1 MFAAEAA
8 QPVSAAEANKLFE
21 PLAQASA
28 LVLAVSG
35 GADSTAL
42 LVLGARW
49 RAARKTGPTLVAVT
63 IDHGLRPESAA
74 EARAVKR
81 LAGRLGVRHR
91 TLRWSGQKPKTGLQQ
106 AARIARYGLL
116 AAFARTVRAN
126 HILTAHTLDDQAET
140 VLIRLSR
147 GSGISGLGGMRSMT
161 PLALAGRM
169 LSRSQRS
176 SGLVQSCSGHPLDP
190 PGGPMQPKLQPK
202 TQPKT
207 RREKTRG
214 ELLLVRPFLETP
226 KARLIATLQAADI
239 PHVEDASNRD
249 PRFARSRLRELMPA
263 LAREG
268 LDAGRL
274 ALFARRVQRAET
286 ALEAA
291 VDVAAARTARRGFAN
306 AGAVT
311 LDAESFFNLPQEI
324 AVRLLARSLAQTG
337 DEGQPQLG
345 KIEALYET
353 LATAKEAGSARLRRT
368 LAGAMVT
375 LNKAGLTVETAP
387 PRRRGAGWGSTRGR
401 DDPPN
406 THAEG
411 RPPQFSRKIKIKP
424 VLLAEG
430 CAAHKL

>member
-1 MFAAEAA
+1 VFAAEAA

-42 LVLGARW
+42 LVLAARW

-81 LAGRLGVRHR
+81 LARRLGVRHR

-116 AAFARTVRAN
+116 AAFARTARAN

-147 GSGISGLGGMRSMT
+147 GSGISGLCGMRSMT

-169 LSRSQRS
+169 PNHSQRS
-176 SGLVQSCSGHPLDP
+176 PSLVQSFSAQSLHS
-190 PGGPMQPKLQPK
+190 PGGPTQPKLQPK
-202 TQPKT
+202 TQLNT
-207 RREKTRG
+207 RGDKARG

-239 PHVEDASNRD
+239 PHVEDASNGD

-291 VDVAAARTARRGFAN
+291 VDIAAARTARRDFTN

-311 LDAESFFNLPQEI
+311 FDAESFFNLPQEI
-324 AVRLLARSLAQTG
+324 ALRLLARALAQSG
-337 DEGQPQLG
+337 DEGPAQLG
-345 KIEALYET
+345 KVEALYERLT
-353 LATAKEAGSARLRRT
+353 TAKKAGSARLRRT
-368 LAGAMVT
+368 LGGAMVT

-387 PRRRGAGWGSTRGR
+387 PRRRAVRSTPMKGPNGPTPPASWCQSCPASSGASSN
-401 DDPPN
+401 P
-406 THAEG
+406 
-411 RPPQFSRKIKIKP
+411 RK
-424 VLLAEG
+424 AG
-430 CAAHKL
+430 

>member
-1 MFAAEAA
+1 VFAAEAA

-21 PLAQASA
+21 PLAQASD

-42 LVLGARW
+42 LVLAARW

-140 VLIRLSR
+140 VLIRMSR
-147 GSGISGLGGMRSMT
+147 GSGISGLCGMRSMT
-161 PLALAGRM
+161 HLALTGRM
-169 LSRSQRS
+169 LNHSQRS
-176 SGLVQSCSGHPLDP
+176 PSLVQSCSAQSLHS
-190 PGGPMQPKLQPK
+190 PGGPTQPKLQR
-202 TQPKT
+202 KT
-207 RREKTRG
+207 RGDKTRG

-375 LNKAGLTVETAP
+375 LNKAGMTVETAP

>member
-1 MFAAEAA
+1 VSAAKDA
-8 QPVSAAEANKLFE
+8 QPVSAAEANKLFK
-21 PLAQASA
+21 PLARASA

-42 LVLGARW
+42 LVLAERW

-63 IDHGLRPESAA
+63 IDHGLRPVSAA

-81 LAGRLGVRHR
+81 LARRLGVRHR

-140 VLIRLSR
+140 VLIRMCR
-147 GSGISGLGGMRSMT
+147 GSGISGLGGMRSVTSLAVT
-161 PLALAGRM
+161 PSSTHAARRT
-169 LSRSQRS
+169 LSRSRRS
-176 SGLVQSCSGHPLDP
+176 PGLVQSCSAHPLHP
-190 PGGPMQPKLQPK
+190 AGGPMRPNLQPK
-202 TQPKT
+202 TRGDKAG
-207 RREKTRG
+207 G
-214 ELLLVRPFLETP
+214 ELLLVRPFLGIA

-263 LAREG
+263 LARQG

-291 VDVAAARTARRGFAN
+291 VDVAAARVARRSFAN
-306 AGAVT
+306 AAAVT
-311 LDAESFFNLPQEI
+311 LDAGSFFKLPQEI

-337 DEGQPQLG
+337 DEGQAQLG
-345 KIEALYET
+345 KLEALYET
-353 LATAKEAGSARLRRT
+353 LATAREAGSARLRRT

-375 LNKAGLTVETAP
+375 LNKAELTVETAP
-387 PRRRGAGWGSTRGR
+387 PRQRGPHRAPMGR
-401 DDPPN
+401 VPLISP
-406 THAEG
+406 
-411 RPPQFSRKIKIKP
+411 KIKMKP

>member
-42 LVLGARW
+42 LVLAARW
-49 RAARKTGPTLVAVT
+49 RAARKTRPTLVAVT
-63 IDHGLRPESAA
+63 IDHGLRPELAA

-81 LAGRLGVRHR
+81 LARRLGVQHR
-91 TLRWSGQKPKTGLQQ
+91 TLRWGGQKPKTGLQQ

-116 AAFARTVRAN
+116 AAFARTLRAN

-140 VLIRLSR
+140 VLIRMTR

-176 SGLVQSCSGHPLDP
+176 PSLVQSNSAQSLHS

-202 TQPKT
+202 PHGEP
-207 RREKTRG
+207 RGDKTRG
-214 ELLLVRPFLETP
+214 ELLLVRPFLGIA
-226 KARLIATLQAADI
+226 KARLIATVQAADI
-239 PHVEDASNRD
+239 PYVEDASNRD

-268 LDAGRL
+268 FDAGRI
-274 ALFARRVQRAET
+274 ALFARRLQRADT

-291 VDVAAARTARRGFAN
+291 VDVAAARVARRPFPN
-306 AGAVT
+306 AGAVM
-311 LDAESFFNLPQEI
+311 LDAASFFDLPQEI
-324 AVRLLARSLAQTG
+324 AVRLLARSLAQSG
-337 DEGQPQLG
+337 DEGQAQLG
-345 KIEALYET
+345 KVEALYER
-353 LATAKEAGSARLRRT
+353 LATAKEAGSVRLRRT

-387 PRRRGAGWGSTRGR
+387 PRRRGTAQGPPLRRAQSGAESPSLLVSCPASSGASSNPRTAG
-401 DDPPN
+401 
-406 THAEG
+406 
-411 RPPQFSRKIKIKP
+411 
-424 VLLAEG
+424 
-430 CAAHKL
+430 

>member
-1 MFAAEAA
+1 MFGAEAA

-21 PLAQASA
+21 PLAQASH

-35 GADSTAL
+35 GANSTAL
-42 LVLGARW
+42 LVLAARW

-81 LAGRLGVRHR
+81 LAGRLGVQHR
-91 TLRWSGQKPKTGLQQ
+91 TLRWGGQKPKTGLQQ

-116 AAFARTVRAN
+116 AAFARTLRAN

-140 VLIRLSR
+140 VLIRISR

-161 PLALAGRM
+161 PLALAPSSTHAARRT
-169 LSRSQRS
+169 LSRSWRS
-176 SGLVQSCSGHPLDP
+176 PGLVQSCSGHSLDP

-207 RREKTRG
+207 RG
-214 ELLLVRPFLETP
+214 ELLLVRPFLGIA
-226 KARLIATLQAADI
+226 KARLIATVQAADI
-239 PHVEDASNRD
+239 PYVEDASNRD

-274 ALFARRVQRAET
+274 ALFARRLQRAET

-291 VDVAAARTARRGFAN
+291 VDVAAARVARGPFPN
-306 AGAVT
+306 AGAVM
-311 LDAESFFNLPQEI
+311 LDAASFFDLPREI
-324 AVRLLARSLAQTG
+324 ALRLLARSLAQSG
-337 DEGQPQLG
+337 DEGPAQLG
-345 KIEALYET
+345 KVEALYER
-353 LATAKEAGSARLRRT
+353 LATAKEAGSVRLRRT

-387 PRRRGAGWGSTRGR
+387 PRRRGAAIPPPERGR
-401 DDPPN
+401 ACPGLDPGSATPDLIGGSRVGVN
-406 THAEG
+406 S
-411 RPPQFSRKIKIKP
+411 RPR
-424 VLLAEG
+424 
-430 CAAHKL
+430 

>member
-1 MFAAEAA
+1 VSAAEAA
-8 QPVSAAEANKLFE
+8 QPVSAAETNKLLK

-42 LVLGARW
+42 LVLAARW

-63 IDHGLRPESAA
+63 IDHGLRTESAA

-81 LAGRLGVRHR
+81 LARRFGVRHR

-116 AAFARTVRAN
+116 AAFARTLRAN

-140 VLIRLSR
+140 VLIRMTR

-169 LSRSQRS
+169 LSRSQR
-176 SGLVQSCSGHPLDP
+176 PLHS
-190 PGGPMQPKLQPK
+190 PGGPMQPKLQP
-202 TQPKT
+202 T

-214 ELLLVRPFLETP
+214 ELLLVRPFLGIA
-226 KARLIATLQAADI
+226 KARLIATVQAADI

-249 PRFARSRLRELMPA
+249 PRFARSRLRALMPA

-291 VDVAAARTARRGFAN
+291 VDVAAARTAGRGFAN

-324 AVRLLARSLAQTG
+324 AIRLLARSLAQTG
-337 DEGQPQLG
+337 DEGQAQLG
-345 KIEALYET
+345 KLEALYET

-375 LNKAGLTVETAP
+375 LNKSGLTVETAP
-387 PRRRGAGWGSTRGR
+387 PRRRGATQGPPLRRAQSGAESPSLLVSCPASSGASSNPRTAGRGKAV
-401 DDPPN
+401 PN
-406 THAEG
+406 SD
-411 RPPQFSRKIKIKP
+411 FW
-424 VLLAEG
+424 
-430 CAAHKL
+430 

>member
-1 MFAAEAA
+1 MSAAEDA
-8 QPVSAAEANKLFE
+8 QPVSAAEANKLFK
-21 PLAQASA
+21 PLARASA

-42 LVLGARW
+42 LVLAARW

-81 LAGRLGVRHR
+81 LAGRLGVQHR
-91 TLRWSGQKPKTGLQQ
+91 TLRWGGQKPKTGLQQ

-140 VLIRLSR
+140 VLIRMTR

-176 SGLVQSCSGHPLDP
+176 PSLVQSNSAQSLHS

-202 TQPKT
+202 PHGEP
-207 RREKTRG
+207 RGDKTRG
-214 ELLLVRPFLETP
+214 ELLLVRPFLGIA
-226 KARLIATLQAADI
+226 KARLIATVQAADI
-239 PHVEDASNRD
+239 PYVEDASNRD

-268 LDAGRL
+268 FDAGRI
-274 ALFARRVQRAET
+274 ALFARRLQRADT

-291 VDVAAARTARRGFAN
+291 VDVAAARVARRPFPN
-306 AGAVT
+306 AGAVM
-311 LDAESFFNLPQEI
+311 LDAASFFDLPQEI
-324 AVRLLARSLAQTG
+324 ALRLLARSLAQSG
-337 DEGQPQLG
+337 DEGPAQLG
-345 KIEALYET
+345 KVEALYER
-353 LATAKEAGSARLRRT
+353 LATAKEAGSVRLRRT

-387 PRRRGAGWGSTRGR
+387 PRRRGTAQGPPLRRAQSGAESPSLLVSCPASSGASSNPRTAG
-401 DDPPN
+401 
-406 THAEG
+406 
-411 RPPQFSRKIKIKP
+411 
-424 VLLAEG
+424 
-430 CAAHKL
+430 

>member
-21 PLAQASA
+21 PLAHASA

-42 LVLGARW
+42 LVLAARW
-49 RAARKTGPTLVAVT
+49 RAARKTRPTLVAVT

-81 LAGRLGVRHR
+81 LARRLGVRHR
-91 TLRWSGQKPKTGLQQ
+91 TLHWSGQKPKTGLQQ

-116 AAFARTVRAN
+116 AAFARTLRAN

-140 VLIRLSR
+140 VLIRMTR

-176 SGLVQSCSGHPLDP
+176 PSLVQSNSAQSLHS

-202 TQPKT
+202 PHGEP
-207 RREKTRG
+207 RGDKTRG
-214 ELLLVRPFLETP
+214 ELLLVRPFLGIA
-226 KARLIATLQAADI
+226 KARLIATVQAADI
-239 PHVEDASNRD
+239 PYVEDASNRD

-268 LDAGRL
+268 LDAGRI
-274 ALFARRVQRAET
+274 ALFARRLQRADT

-291 VDVAAARTARRGFAN
+291 VDVAAARVARRPFPN
-306 AGAVT
+306 AGAVM
-311 LDAESFFNLPQEI
+311 LDAASFFDLPQEI
-324 AVRLLARSLAQTG
+324 AVRLLARSLAQSG
-337 DEGQPQLG
+337 DEGQAQLG
-345 KIEALYET
+345 KVEALYER
-353 LATAKEAGSARLRRT
+353 LATAKEAGSVRLRRT

-387 PRRRGAGWGSTRGR
+387 PRRNRPGSTPAKDPVRGR
-401 DDPPN
+401 I
-406 THAEG
+406 
-411 RPPQFSRKIKIKP
+411 PQPLGVMPRFKRGIQ
-424 VLLAEG
+424 
-430 CAAHKL
+430 

>member
-1 MFAAEAA
+1 MSAAKDA
-8 QPVSAAEANKLFE
+8 QPVSAAEANKLFK
-21 PLAQASA
+21 PLARASA

-42 LVLGARW
+42 LVLAERW

-63 IDHGLRPESAA
+63 IDHGLRPVSAA

-81 LAGRLGVRHR
+81 LARRLGVRHR

-140 VLIRLSR
+140 VLIRMCR
-147 GSGISGLGGMRSMT
+147 GSGISGLGGMRSVTSLAVT
-161 PLALAGRM
+161 PSSTHAARRT
-169 LSRSQRS
+169 LSRSRRS
-176 SGLVQSCSGHPLDP
+176 PGLVQSCSAHPLHP
-190 PGGPMQPKLQPK
+190 AGGPMRPNLQP
-202 TQPKT
+202 TT
-207 RREKTRG
+207 RGDKAGG
-214 ELLLVRPFLETP
+214 ELLLVRPFLGIA

-263 LAREG
+263 LARQG

-291 VDVAAARTARRGFAN
+291 VDVAAARVARRGFAN
-306 AGAVT
+306 AAAVT
-311 LDAESFFNLPQEI
+311 LDAGSFFKLPQEI

-337 DEGQPQLG
+337 DEGQAQLG
-345 KIEALYET
+345 KLEALYET
-353 LATAKEAGSARLRRT
+353 LATAREAGSARLRRT

-375 LNKAGLTVETAP
+375 LNKAELTVETAP
-387 PRRRGAGWGSTRGR
+387 PRRRGPIGPQW
-401 DDPPN
+401 
-406 THAEG
+406 AES
-411 RPPQFSRKIKIKP
+411 PQLVRK
-424 VLLAEG
+424 
-430 CAAHKL
+430 

>member
-1 MFAAEAA
+1 MSAAEDA
-8 QPVSAAEANKLFE
+8 QPVSAAEANKLFK
-21 PLAQASA
+21 PLARASA

-35 GADSTAL
+35 GANSTAL
-42 LVLGARW
+42 LVLAERW

-81 LAGRLGVRHR
+81 LAGRLGVQHR
-91 TLRWSGQKPKTGLQQ
+91 TLRWGGQKPKTGLQQ

-116 AAFARTVRAN
+116 AAFARTLRAN

-140 VLIRLSR
+140 VLIRISR

-161 PLALAGRM
+161 PLALAPSSTHAARRT
-169 LSRSQRS
+169 LSRSWRS
-176 SGLVQSCSGHPLDP
+176 PGLVQSCSGHSLDP
-190 PGGPMQPKLQPK
+190 PGGPMQPK

-207 RREKTRG
+207 RGDKTRG
-214 ELLLVRPFLETP
+214 ELLLVRPFLGIA
-226 KARLIATLQAADI
+226 KARLIATVQAADI
-239 PHVEDASNRD
+239 PYVEDASNRD

-274 ALFARRVQRAET
+274 ALFARRLQRAET

-291 VDVAAARTARRGFAN
+291 VDVAAARVARRPFPN
-306 AGAVT
+306 AGAVM
-311 LDAESFFNLPQEI
+311 LDAASFFDLPQEI
-324 AVRLLARSLAQTG
+324 ALRLLARSLAQSG
-337 DEGQPQLG
+337 DEGPAQLG
-345 KIEALYET
+345 KVEALYER
-353 LATAKEAGSARLRRT
+353 LATAKEAGSVRLRRT

-387 PRRRGAGWGSTRGR
+387 SRRRGAAIPPPERGR
-401 DDPPN
+401 SATPDLIGGSRVGVN
-406 THAEG
+406 S
-411 RPPQFSRKIKIKP
+411 RPR
-424 VLLAEG
+424 
-430 CAAHKL
+430 

>member
-1 MFAAEAA
+1 VFGAEAA

-21 PLAQASA
+21 PLARASA

-42 LVLGARW
+42 LVLAARW

-81 LAGRLGVRHR
+81 LARRLGVRHS

-116 AAFARTVRAN
+116 AAFARTVRTN

-140 VLIRLSR
+140 VLIRMSR
-147 GSGISGLGGMRSMT
+147 GSGISGLCGMRSMT
-161 PLALAGRM
+161 PLALAPSSTHAARQTP
-169 LSRSQRS
+169 SRSPRS
-176 SGLVQSCSGHPLDP
+176 PGLVQSCSAHSLHS
-190 PGGPMQPKLQPK
+190 PGGPTQPKLQPK
-202 TQPKT
+202 TQLKT
-207 RREKTRG
+207 RGDKARG

-291 VDVAAARTARRGFAN
+291 VDLAAARVARRPFPN
-306 AGAVT
+306 AGAVM

-324 AVRLLARSLAQTG
+324 AIRLLARSLAQSG
-337 DEGQPQLG
+337 DEGQAQLG
-345 KIEALYET
+345 KLEALYGT
-353 LATAKEAGSARLRRT
+353 VATAKEAGSARLRRT

-387 PRRRGAGWGSTRGR
+387 TRRRGVRSTPMKGPNGPSSPQKAENKDKTRSLGRRLRG
-401 DDPPN
+401 
-406 THAEG
+406 T
-411 RPPQFSRKIKIKP
+411 
-424 VLLAEG
+424 
-430 CAAHKL
+430 

>member
-1 MFAAEAA
+1 MCAAEAA

-42 LVLGARW
+42 LVLAARW
-49 RAARKTGPTLVAVT
+49 RAARKTRPTLVAVT

-81 LAGRLGVRHR
+81 LARRLGVQHR
-91 TLRWSGQKPKTGLQQ
+91 TLRWGGQKPKTGLQQ

-116 AAFARTVRAN
+116 AAFARTLRAN

-140 VLIRLSR
+140 VLIRMSR

-176 SGLVQSCSGHPLDP
+176 PSLVQSNSAQSLHS

-202 TQPKT
+202 PHGEP
-207 RREKTRG
+207 RGDKTRG
-214 ELLLVRPFLETP
+214 ELLLVRPFLGIA
-226 KARLIATLQAADI
+226 KARLIATVQAADI
-239 PHVEDASNRD
+239 PYVEDASNRD

-274 ALFARRVQRAET
+274 ALFARRLQRAET

-291 VDVAAARTARRGFAN
+291 VDVAAARVARRPFPN
-306 AGAVT
+306 AGAVM
-311 LDAESFFNLPQEI
+311 LDAASFFDLPQEI
-324 AVRLLARSLAQTG
+324 AVRLLARSLAQSG
-337 DEGQPQLG
+337 DEGQAQLG
-345 KIEALYET
+345 KVEALYER
-353 LATAKEAGSARLRRT
+353 LATAKEAGSVRLRRT

-387 PRRRGAGWGSTRGR
+387 PRRRGTAQGPPLRRAQSGAESPSLLVSCPASSGASSNPRTAG
-401 DDPPN
+401 
-406 THAEG
+406 
-411 RPPQFSRKIKIKP
+411 
-424 VLLAEG
+424 
-430 CAAHKL
+430 

>member
-1 MFAAEAA
+1 VFAAEAA

-21 PLAQASA
+21 PLAQASD

-42 LVLGARW
+42 LVLAARW

-81 LAGRLGVRHR
+81 LARRLGVRHR
-91 TLRWSGQKPKTGLQQ
+91 TLRWSGQKPKNGLQQ

-140 VLIRLSR
+140 VLIRMSR
-147 GSGISGLGGMRSMT
+147 GSGISGLCGMRSMT
-161 PLALAGRM
+161 PLAVAGRM

-176 SGLVQSCSGHPLDP
+176 PGLVQGCSAHSLHP
-190 PGGPMQPKLQPK
+190 PGGPMQPELQPK

-207 RREKTRG
+207 RGDKARG

-226 KARLIATLQAADI
+226 KPRLIATLQAADI

-291 VDVAAARTARRGFAN
+291 VDVAAARMARRPFPN
-306 AGAVT
+306 AGAVM
-311 LDAESFFNLPQEI
+311 LDAASFFDLPQEI

-337 DEGQPQLG
+337 DEGQAQLG
-345 KIEALYET
+345 KVEALYET
-353 LATAKEAGSARLRRT
+353 LATTKEAGIARLRRT

-387 PRRRGAGWGSTRGR
+387 PRRRGVRSTPMKGPIRGR
-401 DDPPN
+401 I
-406 THAEG
+406 
-411 RPPQFSRKIKIKP
+411 PQPLGVMPRFKRGIQ
-424 VLLAEG
+424 
-430 CAAHKL
+430 

>member
-1 MFAAEAA
+1 
-8 QPVSAAEANKLFE
+8 
-21 PLAQASA
+21 
-28 LVLAVSG
+28 
-35 GADSTAL
+35 
-42 LVLGARW
+42 
-49 RAARKTGPTLVAVT
+49 VT

-116 AAFARTVRAN
+116 VAFARTLRAN

-140 VLIRLSR
+140 VLIRMTR
-147 GSGISGLGGMRSMT
+147 GSGISGLCGMRSMT
-161 PLALAGRM
+161 PLAVAGRM
-169 LSRSQRS
+169 PSRSPRS
-176 SGLVQSCSGHPLDP
+176 PGLVQSCSAHSLHS
-190 PGGPMQPKLQPK
+190 PGGPTQPKLQPK
-202 TQPKT
+202 TQLNT
-207 RREKTRG
+207 RGDKTRG

-226 KARLIATLQAADI
+226 KARLIATVQAAGI
-239 PHVEDASNRD
+239 PYVEDASNRD

-291 VDVAAARTARRGFAN
+291 VDVAAARMARRPFPN
-306 AGAVT
+306 AGAVM
-311 LDAESFFNLPQEI
+311 LDAASFFDLPQEI

-337 DEGQPQLG
+337 DEGQAQLG
-345 KIEALYET
+345 KVEALYET
-353 LATAKEAGSARLRRT
+353 LATTKEAGIARLRRT

-387 PRRRGAGWGSTRGR
+387 PRRGGAAQGPPLRRGPIRGR
-401 DDPPN
+401 I
-406 THAEG
+406 
-411 RPPQFSRKIKIKP
+411 PQPLGVMPRFKRGIQ
-424 VLLAEG
+424 
-430 CAAHKL
+430 